1 MCWTPEQKQALDEEE
16 KRKRKTND
24 GYPYIELW

>member
-1 MCWTPEQKQALDEEE
+1 MMLWR

-24 GYPYIELW
+24 GESRIVKDGKMMKERDDE